1 VSWCARAGKPELRRW
16 RELVCS
22 GWKARATEVVWVGVL
37 GLESPS
43 YGSGVSWCARAGKPE
58 LRKWCEIV

>member
-1 VSWCARAGKPELRRW
+1 MRFWGGELEKVARAFQPEQ
-16 RELVCS
+16 EHEGVCS

-43 YGSGVSWCARAGKPE
+43 YGSGVG
-58 LRKWCEIV
+58 